1 MRPAHQDVRLAN
13 GRSTLPP
20 SPLPPD
26 KGTWDPFSPPEFS
39 SLIVS
44 RPGSRPLLLARARGL
59 ALAGSLYA
67 LLLVALILA
76 PLFVLEVVHSPEA
89 NVDLRVPIT
98 FRPPHGRGD
107 DQPAGNVRHG
117 TPGGRKNAATPH
129 GAPRPAVPRP
139 AESPLPPPEAQ
150 AAIVSGPAGPEDG
163 SDGPSG
169 LPDGTGDNPD
179 GVLNGG
185 CPGCNG
191 TGPSGLGDDA
201 GPLDEGTP
209 GLIPPTLLAGSRA
222 LPKYPDLARRAGL
235 QGTVV
240 LLAVVEK
247 DGTVGEIEVVKSPDQ
262 RWGFDLAAIDAVKQ
276 WRYQP
281 ALLNGAPVAA
291 YIQVMVEFTLA
302 R

>member
-1 MRPAHQDVRLAN
+1 MPPA
-13 GRSTLPP
+13 
-20 SPLPPD
+20 
-26 KGTWDPFSPPEFS
+26 PEFS

-59 ALAGSLYA
+59 LVAGALYTLA
-67 LLLVALILA
+67 LVALILA
-76 PLFVLEVVHSPEA
+76 PLFILEMVDPPKAGVVP
-89 NVDLRVPIT
+89 VFFD
-98 FRPPHGRGD
+98 PPGRRGD
-107 DQPAGNVRHG
+107 NKPVGSIRQGS
-117 TPGGRKNAATPH
+117 PGGKGKSAETRHTSP
-129 GAPRPAVPRP
+129 PTTVPRP
-139 AESPLPPPEAQ
+139 AESPLPPPEAE
-150 AAIVSGPAGPEDG
+150 ASIASGPTGPDTG
-163 SDGPSG
+163 HDGPPG
-169 LPDGTGDNPD
+169 LPDGTGDKTE
-179 GVLNGG
+179 GAVNGR
-185 CPGCNG
+185 CPGCDG
-191 TGPSGLGDDA
+191 TGPR
-201 GPLDEGTP
+201 GPGENIGPFAQDTP
-209 GLIPPTLLAGSRA
+209 GLTPPTLLAGSRA

-240 LLAVVEK
+240 LLAVIET